1 MQLIILITGT
11 NKYAVQDKKSRQI
24 YTIKRKG
31 FSNNKLVLLDA
42 SNYHLYTLMTNGEMS
57 YTVVLN
63 DDTFMLISCKS
74 KFLDPTI
81 KCNGKE
87 FSCNLKSTNSRDFS
101 IMVGDEE
108 KGMIETNISAN
119 GELQYDLTID
129 DKLFD
134 DYIPFFA
141 VVIDKIFGDAN
152 RQPQV
157 VQQIAAERKERQ
169 KKQKEQN
176 K

>member
-1 MQLIILITGT
+1 MHLMILIKGN
-11 NKYAVQDKKSRQI
+11 NKYTVEDKKSRLL
-24 YTIKRKG
+24 YTIKKKG
-31 FSNNKLVLLDA
+31 FGNNKLVLLDA
-42 SNYHLYTLMTNGEMS
+42 SNYNLYTLMTTGEMS
-57 YTVVLN
+57 YTVILN

-81 KCNGKE
+81 NCNGKE
-87 FSCNLKSTNSRDFS
+87 FSCNLKSKNSRDFS

-108 KGMIETNISAN
+108 KGMIETNVSVS
-119 GELQYDLTID
+119 GELQYDLTIE

-134 DYIPFFA
+134 DYIPLFA

-157 VQQIAAERKERQ
+157 MQQIVEERKA
-169 KKQKEQN
+169 KQKEQN
-176 K
+176 KQ